1 MPMEVSGKSS
11 PRRTMKRSAIA
22 QSQISDS
29 FQRAAVTVRV
39 GQTNETACRT
49 MGNPNSA
56 MNNPNQVTRRVVC
69 GVLEMAVIDVD
80 PG

>member
-1 MPMEVSGKSS
+1 MEISGKPS
-11 PRRTMKRSAIA
+11 PRRTRNRSAIT
-22 QSQISDS
+22 QSQMSDS

-39 GQTNETACRT
+39 GQTDETACRT
-49 MGNPNSA
+49 IGNPNSA

-69 GVLEMAVIDVD
+69 GALEIAVIDVD